1 MSFIDIRVKGAD
13 ELLAELDRRFGKE
26 NMDRISDAAL
36 LKGAEVF
43 VKYLNSSIG
52 TGGKYAKGWTVADT
66 SIEGP
71 IYIGGVKTVKVHWNG
86 DHGRY
91 RIIHLNE
98 FGTVKNPNPPRKGAI
113 ARAMRNAESAYREA
127 IKQAVLEGI

>member
-1 MSFIDIRVKGAD
+1 MIDIKMTGVN
-13 ELLAELDRRFGKE
+13 ELLEELDRRFGKE

-43 VKYLNSSIG
+43 VKELKASIG
-52 TGGKYAKGWTVADT
+52 TSGKYAKGWTVEDIT
-66 SIEGP
+66 ISGP
-71 IYIGGVKTVKVHWNG
+71 QYIGGVKVVKVHFNG
-86 DHGRY
+86 PHGRY

-98 FGTVKNPNPPRKGAI
+98 WGTVKIPNPPRKGAI
-113 ARAMRNAESAYREA
+113 ARAMRNAENAYREA

>member
-1 MSFIDIRVKGAD
+1 MSIKITGMN

-26 NMDRISDAAL
+26 NMDRISNAAL
-36 LKGAEVF
+36 LKGAELF
-43 VKYLNSSIG
+43 VKVLNSSIG
-52 TGGKYAKGWTVADT
+52 TSGKYAKGWTVADT

-71 IYIGGVKTVKVHWNG
+71 VYIGGVKTVKVHWNG
-86 DHGRY
+86 PHGRH

-98 FGTVKNPNPPRKGAI
+98 WGTVKMPNPPRKGAI
-113 ARAMRNAESAYREA
+113 ARAMREAENAYRET

>member
-1 MSFIDIRVKGAD
+1 MINIKMTGVD
-13 ELLAELDRRFGKE
+13 ELLNELERRLGKD
-26 NMDRISDAAL
+26 NMERISDAAL
-36 LKGAEVF
+36 LKGAELF
-43 VKYLNSSIG
+43 VKILNAYIG

-71 IYIGGVKTVKVHWNG
+71 VYIDGVKTVKIHWNG
-86 DHGRY
+86 PNGRY

-98 FGTVKNPNPPRKGAI
+98 WGTVKMPNPPRKGAI
-113 ARAMRNAESAYREA
+113 AKAMRQAEQVYRNA

>member
-1 MSFIDIRVKGAD
+1 MIDIRVKGVN
-13 ELLAELDRRFGKE
+13 EVRAELDRRFGKA

-36 LKGAEVF
+36 LKGAELF
-43 VKYLNSSIG
+43 VKVLNASIG
-52 TGGKYAKGWTVADT
+52 TSGKYAKGWTVDDT

-71 IYIGGVKTVKVHWNG
+71 VYVGGVKTVKVHWNG
-86 DHGRY
+86 PHGRY

-98 FGTVKNPNPPRKGAI
+98 FGTVKNPKPPRKGAI
-113 ARAMRNAESAYREA
+113 ARAMREAEQAYRET

>member
-1 MSFIDIRVKGAD
+1 MIDIKMTGAE
-13 ELLAELDRRFGKE
+13 ELIAELESRLGKD
-26 NMDRISDAAL
+26 NMERISDAAL
-36 LKGAEVF
+36 IKGAELF
-43 VKYLNSSIG
+43 VKVLNASIG

-71 IYIGGVKTVKVHWNG
+71 EYVGGVKTVKVHWNG
-86 DHGRY
+86 PHGRY

-98 FGTVKNPNPPRKGAI
+98 WGTVKMPNPPRKGAI
-113 ARAMRNAESAYREA
+113 ARAMRQAENAYREI

>member
-1 MSFIDIRVKGAD
+1 MIDIKMTGVN
-13 ELLAELDRRFGKE
+13 ELLAELDHRFGKE

-36 LKGAEVF
+36 LKGAKVF
-43 VKYLNSSIG
+43 VEYLNSSIG
-52 TGGKYAKGWTVADT
+52 TSGKYAKGWTVADT

-71 IYIGGVKTVKVHWNG
+71 IYIGGVKTVKVHWVG
-86 DHGRY
+86 PHGRY

-113 ARAMRNAESAYREA
+113 ARAMRNAENAYREA